1 MGFISRYLAS
11 VEQGFYYTFASILAL
26 QVVFELGLSY
36 VVMQSASHEMAK
48 LSWTSDRKIEG
59 DAIAKSRLRSLLVL
73 VVKWYG
79 VISVLIIVGIMPAG
93 WIFFTLNQHA
103 SSVTW
108 QVAWISLI
116 ITAAMNIF
124 AVPIFAILEGCG
136 HVSEI
141 ARMRLGQGVVGSLS
155 AWLVLVSGGGLLAM
169 PVMNAAMVIV
179 AFLWLWFG
187 YRAFFQSLYY
197 TELTGNKINWKTEV
211 FPFQWRIALSWFSG
225 YFMLQLFVPVL
236 FSCCSAVEAG
246 QMGMSQS
253 IAAAILSVSFA
264 WVNTKAP
271 IFGSLVAS
279 HRYLEMDMLFFR
291 SLRQSI
297 LVALLGCGAALL
309 GKYLLMYSG
318 SELNNRILPMDSFF
332 LLICTVFINNI
343 VFAESVYLRA
353 YKEETFMWMYVVL
366 GLLVAIST
374 LTVGSKFGAVGM
386 MVCYFLIS
394 LIVSLGWGSW
404 IFHKKRLD
412 RKSITK

>member
-1 MGFISRYLAS
+1 
-11 VEQGFYYTFASILAL
+11 
-26 QVVFELGLSY
+26 
-36 VVMQSASHEMAK
+36 
-48 LSWTSDRKIEG
+48 
-59 DAIAKSRLRSLLVL
+59 
-73 VVKWYG
+73 
-79 VISVLIIVGIMPAG
+79 
-93 WIFFTLNQHA
+93 
-103 SSVTW
+103 
-108 QVAWISLI
+108 
-116 ITAAMNIF
+116 
-124 AVPIFAILEGCG
+124 
-136 HVSEI
+136 
-141 ARMRLGQGVVGSLS
+141 VGSLS

-187 YRAFFQSLYY
+187 YRAFFQNLYY
-197 TELTGNKINWKTEV
+197 TGLADNKINWKTEI

-353 YKEETFMWMYVVL
+353 YREETFMWMYVVL

-412 RKSITK
+412 RQKYN